1 MTVRRHKVSSWRAW
15 VVVAAVAAVSLAL
28 PAWGAIF
35 TDIQGL
41 GAQRAIERL
50 AAKGVFGRTGD
61 RFNPSGTVTRVD
73 LAVFLFKA
81 LAFSSEGLGVPELKD
96 AAEIP
101 KDALP
106 AVTVMTRMGTVSG
119 NTAPQKTELKK
130 GALVYRLTSDK
141 AVYGPTEQVMLRFS
155 VENSGKEDIKFDYTS
170 DLHFD
175 FIIRDSEG
183 NEVARRSLGLPVRQV
198 DMSVALVAGRSI
210 EFGAVWW
217 FQRDQNDAPVP
228 PGRYEI
234 TALHLTKSNP
244 TTVSLIFNKGL
255 MQVFP
260 DNTFRSKAEV
270 SRADLAATMVRAL
283 GLGDGA
289 PSVLQGVIDAGEIP
303 EALRGVV
310 AAAIDKRIVVPGP
323 DRAFRP
329 TRPATRADAAGALD
343 VLMETLKRYDFSKGT
358 LKDIRVGTPTLMTI
372 EEENKAQR
380 TFRVAR
386 AYAVYRNNAAADLK
400 DLKAGDT
407 LLFLKAGDVGDVTYI
422 EATGR

>member
-1 MTVRRHKVSSWRAW
+1 M
-15 VVVAAVAAVSLAL
+15 VAALAAVSLVL

-41 GAQRAIERL
+41 PTQRAIERL

-61 RFNPSGTVTRVD
+61 RFNPAGTLTRTD

-81 LAFSSEGLGVPELKD
+81 LSFSPEGLGAPDLKD

-101 KDALP
+101 KEAQP

-119 NTAPQKTELKK
+119 TVAPQRSELRK
-130 GALVYRLTSDK
+130 GPLVYRLTSDK
-141 AVYGPTEQVMLRFS
+141 AVYGPTERVTLRFS
-155 VENSGKEDIKFDYTS
+155 VENTGKDDIKFDYAS

-175 FIIRDSEG
+175 FFIRDGEG
-183 NEVARRSLGLPVRQV
+183 NEVAKRSYGMPVRQV
-198 DMSVALVAGRSI
+198 EMSVPLAAGRSI

-228 PGRYEI
+228 PGRYDI
-234 TALHLTKSNP
+234 TAVQLTKSNP
-244 TTVSLIFNKGL
+244 TTISLIFNKGL
-255 MQVFP
+255 MQIFP
-260 DNTFRSKAEV
+260 DNTFRPKAEV
-270 SRADLAATMVRAL
+270 SRADLAATVARAL
-283 GLGDGA
+283 GLGDGPPA
-289 PSVLQGVIDAGEIP
+289 VLQGVIDAGEIP

-310 AAAIDKRIVVPGP
+310 AAAIDKRIILLGP
-323 DRAFRP
+323 DRAVRP
-329 TRPATRADAAGALD
+329 TRSATRADAAGALD
-343 VLMETLKRYDFSKGT
+343 VLMDTLKRYDFSKGT
-358 LKDIRVGTPTLMTI
+358 LKDIRVGTPSLITI

-400 DLKAGDT
+400 DLKAGDV

-422 EATGR
+422 EATAR